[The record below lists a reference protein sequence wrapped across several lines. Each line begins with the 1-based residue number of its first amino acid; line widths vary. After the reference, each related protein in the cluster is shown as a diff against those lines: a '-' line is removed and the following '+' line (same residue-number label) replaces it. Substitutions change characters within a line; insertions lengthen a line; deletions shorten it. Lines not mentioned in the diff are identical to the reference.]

1 MAMLDVPQGYMLYQ
15 FLLHFGDKPF
25 KAFRIMM
32 DGQERYMQR
41 NKLVKEIHY
50 LKRAMEAGDP
60 ALARPVNDD
69 ASLNWL
75 CKECPYLTDCK
86 KIQDA
91 TAAS

>member
-1 MAMLDVPQGYMLYQ
+1 
-15 FLLHFGDKPF
+15 
-25 KAFRIMM
+25 
-32 DGQERYMQR
+32 MQR